1 MVHLVHDGIS
11 VVIDVSGGVP
21 TIAHWGA
28 RLDAPDAQ
36 RIAAMTNRPTTHGSL
51 DVVPALQIVPQHS
64 LGSQA
69 RPGLQG
75 HRPGGRDWAPR
86 FSSCDVHTTAHSVT
100 TSSRDTFAKL
110 RLDTHIE
117 LDASGALCVSA
128 TVTNEG
134 DSRYLLDALTVSL
147 PVPSS
152 ARDLTTYSGRWSRES
167 TLHRQTITHGA
178 WTTENRTGRTSHEY
192 PPTLWWSTTD
202 AREWSGEVWGVH
214 LAHSGNHAV
223 LAEVLPDGRRYAQL
237 GELLMPGEVCLD
249 PGESYTTP
257 KVVGAYGA
265 SGFTSAS
272 WVLHRHVRSVA
283 PKVAV
288 RKVLLNTWEATY
300 FNHDTAAL
308 SALADAAADLG
319 IERFVLDDGWFGARR
334 NDQAGLGDW
343 VVSRDVYPQGLTP
356 LITHVRSRGM
366 DFGIWIE
373 PEMVNRDSD
382 IVRAHP
388 DWVLHASNY
397 EPVMARH
404 QLLLDLTNEHAFSQV
419 FTQLDALLRDHDI
432 AFVKWDMNRPL
443 IHASAADG
451 AAGAHR
457 QTLAFHRLLDA
468 LRTAHPQVEFESCAS
483 GGGRID
489 YAVLSRTVRVWTSD
503 CNDPLERQHI
513 QRGTGMWVPNE
524 MLGMHVGAKQSH
536 TTGRSQS
543 IEFRALT
550 ALFGW
555 MGVEC
560 DPQKLNDHDR
570 SVLRAAIALHK
581 QHRALLHSGDAVRFD
596 LDDDTAMAHGVYAAD
611 RHSAL
616 LAYVQLQTSPWLVV
630 PRWRIPGLKPERN
643 YTVTWVPLGRTAG
656 IGHTQPEW
664 MTTPLTCTGRELS
677 ILGLQPPSL
686 WPESGMLVHI
696 TS

>member
-1 MVHLVHDGIS
+1 MVHLVHDDVS

-21 TIAHWGA
+21 AIVHWGA
-28 RLDAPDAQ
+28 SLEAPDAQ
-36 RIAAMTNRPTTHGSL
+36 RLASMTRRPTTHGSL
-51 DVVPALQIVPQHS
+51 DVAPDLQIVPQHS

-86 FSSCDVHTTAHSVT
+86 FSSCDVQTTARSVT
-100 TSSRDTFAKL
+100 TSSRDAIAKL

-134 DSRYLLDALTVSL
+134 DSRFLLDALTVSL

-167 TLHRQTITHGA
+167 AMHRQTIDHGA
-178 WTTENRTGRTSHEY
+178 WTSENRTGRTSHEY
-192 PPTLWWSTTD
+192 PPTVWWSTTD

-214 LAHSGNHAV
+214 LAYSGNHAV

-249 PGESYTTP
+249 PGASYTTP

-265 SGFTSAS
+265 NGFTSAS
-272 WVLHRHVRSVA
+272 WVLHRHVRSVT
-283 PKVAV
+283 PTIPV

-334 NDQAGLGDW
+334 NDRAGLGDW
-343 VVSRDVYPQGLTP
+343 VVSREVYPQGLAP
-356 LITHVRSRGM
+356 LIAHVKSRGM

-373 PEMVNRDSD
+373 PEMVNRESD
-382 IVRAHP
+382 LVRAHP
-388 DWVLHASNY
+388 DWVLHAVDY

-404 QLLLDLTNEHAFSQV
+404 QLLLDLTNEQAFAHV
-419 FTQLDALLRDHDI
+419 FAQLDALLRDHDI

-457 QTLAFHRLLDA
+457 QTLAFYRLLDS
-468 LRTAHPQVEFESCAS
+468 LRTAHPRVEFESCAS

-489 YAVLSRTVRVWTSD
+489 HAVLSRAVRVWTSD

-524 MLGMHVGAKQSH
+524 MLGMHVGAKQAH
-536 TTGRSQS
+536 TTGRSHS
-543 IEFRALT
+543 IELRTLT

-570 SVLRAAIALHK
+570 SVLREAIALHK

-596 LDDDTAMAHGVYAAD
+596 LDDNTALAHGVFAAD
-611 RHSAL
+611 RRTAL

-630 PRWRIPGLKPERN
+630 PRWRITGLDPERT
-643 YTVTWVPLGRTAG
+643 YTVSHLPLGRLGG

-664 MTTPLTCTGRELS
+664 MTTPLTCTGRELAVV
-677 ILGLQPPSL
+677 GLQPPSL
-686 WPESGMLVHI
+686 WPETGMLVHV

>member
-1 MVHLVHDGIS
+1 MVHLVHDDVS

-21 TIAHWGA
+21 AIVHWGA
-28 RLDAPDAQ
+28 SLEAPDAQ
-36 RIAAMTNRPTTHGSL
+36 RLASMTRRPTTHGSL
-51 DVVPALQIVPQHS
+51 DVAPDLQIVPQHS

-86 FSSCDVHTTAHSVT
+86 FSSCDVQTTARSVT
-100 TSSRDTFAKL
+100 TSSRDAIAKL

-117 LDASGALCVSA
+117 LEASGALCVSA

-134 DSRYLLDALTVSL
+134 DSRFLLDALTVSL

-167 TLHRQTITHGA
+167 AMHRQTIDHGA
-178 WTTENRTGRTSHEY
+178 WTSENRTGRTSHEY
-192 PPTLWWSTTD
+192 PPTVWWSTTD

-214 LAHSGNHAV
+214 LAYSGNHAV

-249 PGESYTTP
+249 PGASYTTP

-265 SGFTSAS
+265 NGFTSAS
-272 WVLHRHVRSVA
+272 WVLHRHVRSVT
-283 PKVAV
+283 PTIPV

-334 NDQAGLGDW
+334 NDRAGLGDW
-343 VVSRDVYPQGLTP
+343 VVSREVYPQGLAP
-356 LITHVRSRGM
+356 LIAHVKSRGM

-373 PEMVNRDSD
+373 PEMVNRESD
-382 IVRAHP
+382 LVRAHP
-388 DWVLHASNY
+388 DWVLHAVDY

-404 QLLLDLTNEHAFSQV
+404 QLLLDLTNEQAFAHV
-419 FTQLDALLRDHDI
+419 FAQLDALLRDHDI

-457 QTLAFHRLLDA
+457 QTLAFYRLLDS
-468 LRTAHPQVEFESCAS
+468 LRTAHPRVEFESCAS

-489 YAVLSRTVRVWTSD
+489 HAVLSRAVRVWTSD

-524 MLGMHVGAKQSH
+524 MLGMHVGAKQAH
-536 TTGRSQS
+536 TTGRSHS
-543 IEFRALT
+543 IELRTLT

-570 SVLRAAIALHK
+570 SVLREAIALHK

-596 LDDDTAMAHGVYAAD
+596 LDDNTALAHGVFAAD
-611 RHSAL
+611 RRTAL

-630 PRWRIPGLKPERN
+630 PRWRITGLDPERT
-643 YTVTWVPLGRTAG
+643 YTVSHLPLGRLGG

-664 MTTPLTCTGRELS
+664 MTTPLTCTGRELAVV
-677 ILGLQPPSL
+677 GLQPPSL
-686 WPESGMLVHI
+686 WPETGMLVHV